1 MKQESSLDIY
11 LDRIVGGNSLLDL
24 IKYEFAISFVG
35 KIPGA
40 IGILLR
46 KSLYKS
52 VFKRMGKGVVIAG
65 GVLIR
70 HPRSISLDDNTLI
83 DESCILDSKTV
94 SEKGIYIGKNCII
107 GYRTYI
113 TTGFEGYVS
122 IGDNV
127 HVNGPDTH
135 ILGNGGVV
143 IGENVLIGARVSIVS
158 ANHVFKDKDI
168 LIKDQG
174 SIAKGI
180 KIEEDVWLGTGVVV
194 LDGVTI
200 HKGAVIG
207 AGAVV
212 TKDIPQNAVAV
223 GVPAKIVK
231 YRE

>member
-1 MKQESSLDIY
+1 MKQESNLKVY
-11 LDRIVGGNSLLDL
+11 LDRIVGGSNLLDL

-46 KSLYKS
+46 KHLYKK
-52 VFKRMGKGVVIAG
+52 VLKRMGKGVVVAG

-94 SEKGIYIGKNCII
+94 SKKGIYIGKNCII

-113 TTGFEGYVS
+113 TTGFEGYVA

-143 IGENVLIGARVSIVS
+143 IGENVLIAARVSIVS
-158 ANHVFKDKDI
+158 ANYVITGRDI
-168 LIKDQG
+168 LIKD
-174 SIAKGI
+174 SVTTTKGVV
-180 KIEEDVWLGTGVVV
+180 IEEDVWLGVGVIV
-194 LDGVTI
+194 LDGVRI
-200 HKGAVIG
+200 HKGAVVG

-212 TKDIPQNAVAV
+212 TKDIPEYAVAI
-223 GVPAKIVK
+223 GVPAKVVRF
-231 YRE
+231 RE

>member
-1 MKQESSLDIY
+1 MKQESNLKVY
-11 LDRIVGGNSLLDL
+11 LDRIVGGSNLLDL

-46 KSLYKS
+46 KYLYKR

-70 HPRSISLDDNTLI
+70 HPSSISIDDNTLI

-94 SEKGIYIGKNCII
+94 SKKGIYIGKNCII

-113 TTGFEGYVS
+113 TTGFEGYVA

-143 IGENVLIGARVSIVS
+143 IGENVLIAARVSIVS
-158 ANHVFKDKDI
+158 ANYVIKGRAILVKD
-168 LIKDQG
+168 
-174 SIAKGI
+174 SVTTTKGVV
-180 KIEEDVWLGTGVVV
+180 IEEEVWLGTGVIV
-194 LDGVTI
+194 LDGVKI
-200 HKGAVIG
+200 HKGAVVG

-212 TKDIPQNAVAV
+212 TKDIPEYAVAI
-223 GVPAKIVK
+223 GVPAKVVK
-231 YRE
+231 FRE

>member
-1 MKQESSLDIY
+1 MKQESSLNVY
-11 LDRIVGGNSLLDL
+11 LDRIVGGNNLLDL

-46 KSLYKS
+46 KHLYKK
-52 VFKRMGKGVVIAG
+52 VLKRMGKGVVVAG

-70 HPRSISLDDNTLI
+70 HPRSISIDNNTLI
-83 DESCILDSKTV
+83 DECCILDSKTV
-94 SEKGIYIGKNCII
+94 SKKGIYIGKNCII
-107 GYRTYI
+107 GHRTYI

-143 IGENVLIGARVSIVS
+143 IRENVLIAARVSIVS
-158 ANHVFKDKDI
+158 ANYIIEGRDI
-168 LIKDQG
+168 LIKD
-174 SIAKGI
+174 SVTTTKGVV
-180 KIEEDVWLGTGVVV
+180 IEEDVWLGVGVIV
-194 LDGVTI
+194 LDGVRI
-200 HKGAVIG
+200 HKGAVVG

-212 TKDIPQNAVAV
+212 TKDIPEYAVAI
-223 GVPAKIVK
+223 GVPAKVVK
-231 YRE
+231 FRE